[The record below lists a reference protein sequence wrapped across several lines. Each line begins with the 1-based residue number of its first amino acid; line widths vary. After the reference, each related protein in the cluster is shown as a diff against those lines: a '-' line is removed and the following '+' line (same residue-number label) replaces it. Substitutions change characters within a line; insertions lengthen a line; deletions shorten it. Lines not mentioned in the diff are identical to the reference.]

1 VPPHGT
7 HDGIGEIGK
16 ETRQI
21 INADRSDQHGHR
33 AWSSPAPA
41 GLAWPRPEESARLTR
56 IDARAYNSA
65 APAALHLRQCWALT
79 LHPGFLMKL
88 ITVLTP
94 CFNEEENIEPLYEA
108 VRQVF
113 AGLPQYRYE
122 HLFID
127 NASTDHTADVLRV
140 LAARDPAVKVIIN
153 ARNFGP
159 VRSSSYGLL
168 QARGDAVIG
177 IVADFQDPPEL
188 IPALIAKWEAGY
200 KAVMTVKEASQENR
214 IMYAIRERYY
224 ALLARISNV
233 RIVQNATGSGLYDRL
248 VIEAIREIDDANP
261 FFRGMIAEIGY
272 EVAQVPYSQPR
283 RVRGVSSNN
292 FYSLYDM
299 AFLGI
304 VSHSKVPLRLA
315 TMIGFGMGA
324 LSLLVALGYLLAKVF
339 FWNRFELGIAPV
351 LIGFFFISSVQ
362 LFFVGIVGEYIGS
375 IFTQVKKIPLVFEK
389 ERINL

>member
-1 VPPHGT
+1 
-7 HDGIGEIGK
+7 
-16 ETRQI
+16 
-21 INADRSDQHGHR
+21 
-33 AWSSPAPA
+33 
-41 GLAWPRPEESARLTR
+41 
-56 IDARAYNSA
+56 
-65 APAALHLRQCWALT
+65 
-79 LHPGFLMKL
+79 MKL

-94 CFNEEENIEPLYEA
+94 CFNEETNVQPLYEA
-108 VRQVF
+108 VRTVF

-127 NASTDHTADVLRV
+127 NASTDRTADVLRE
-140 LAARDPAVKVIIN
+140 LAARDSNVKVIIN

-159 VRSSSYGLL
+159 VRSPFHGML
-168 QARGDAVIG
+168 QAKGDAVIG

-188 IPALIAKWEAGY
+188 IPTLIAKWEEGY

-224 ALLARISNV
+224 AMLARISNV
-233 RIVQNATGSGLYDRL
+233 RIVQNATGSGLYDRA
-248 VIEAIREIDDANP
+248 VVEAMRQIDDPNP
-261 FFRGMIAEIGY
+261 FFRGMIAEIGF
-272 EVAQVPYSQPR
+272 EVAQVPYAQPR
-283 RVRGVSSNN
+283 RLRGVSTNN

-315 TMIGFGMGA
+315 TMLGFGMAA
-324 LSLLVALGYLLAKVF
+324 LSLFVAFGYLAAKLL

-375 IFTQVKKIPLVFEK
+375 IFTQVKKLPLVFEK
-389 ERINL
+389 ERINF

>member
-1 VPPHGT
+1 
-7 HDGIGEIGK
+7 
-16 ETRQI
+16 
-21 INADRSDQHGHR
+21 
-33 AWSSPAPA
+33 
-41 GLAWPRPEESARLTR
+41 
-56 IDARAYNSA
+56 
-65 APAALHLRQCWALT
+65 
-79 LHPGFLMKL
+79 MKL

-94 CFNEEENIEPLYEA
+94 CFNEEANVEPLYEA
-108 VRQVF
+108 VKGVF
-113 AGLPQYRYE
+113 ATLPHYRYE

-127 NASTDHTADVLRV
+127 NASTDRTADVLRSI
-140 LAARDPAVKVIIN
+140 AARDSNVKVIIN

-159 VRSSSYGLL
+159 IRSSFHGLL

-188 IPALIAKWEAGY
+188 IPELIAKWEQGY
-200 KAVMTVKEASQENR
+200 KAVMTVKEASRENR
-214 IMYAIRERYY
+214 MLYAIRARYY

-233 RIVQNATGSGLYDRL
+233 RIVQNATGSGLYDRV
-248 VIEAIREIDDANP
+248 VIEAMRQIDDPHP
-261 FFRGMIAEIGY
+261 FFRGLIAEIGY

-283 RVRGVSSNN
+283 RLHGISTNN

-315 TMIGFGMGA
+315 TMIGFGMA
-324 LSLLVALGYLLAKVF
+324 ILSLFVAVGYLIAKLL

-351 LIGFFFISSVQ
+351 LIGFFFFSSVQ

-375 IFTQVKKIPLVFEK
+375 IFTQVKKLPLVFEK